1 MRLTT
6 KGRYGMRLVLDIAQ
20 HEGGGP
26 VSINEI
32 SQRQGVSA
40 KYLERLVGDLRRAGF
55 VRSQRGRDGGHV
67 LAMSPESI
75 TVGAIVRALEG
86 ESFLLACCKNRHT
99 CPRSGACLTR
109 AIWIA
114 ADQAMYEKLN
124 SVSVRNILDDAR
136 KCVANRDGVSAS
148 FFTGGGAA
156 PQQRANLR
164 SRDAGSVCPAPQFS
178 GLGPDPMAEAEA
190 TAPPT
195 RVAPARPL
203 AAAPAPRE
211 TVAATTAP
219 PLAALS
225 AASASPLAA
234 STQQTPGQTPGLTPG
249 QTRVRRMARR
259 VLLRRQAALHASAE
273 AESEAE
279 LHAAGDPAQAT
290 PATMPTPRHRTVLVV
305 AQEELLARMQAV
317 LGQAGYE
324 VLGATDGPSALALF
338 AEQRPDLLAVDLFL
352 PGSWGPRLC
361 GELARQEGGSPP
373 VLVLSGVPDM
383 HLALRGAVATLPRD
397 ADAQA
402 LLAVVSLTLA
412 QNVTPDPDLEAP

>member
-156 PQQRANLR
+156 PQPRANLR
-164 SRDAGSVCPAPQFS
+164 SRDAGSVCPAPQLS
-178 GLGPDPMAEAEA
+178 GLGPRPMAEAEA
-190 TAPPT
+190 PAPPAP
-195 RVAPARPL
+195 VAAAKPL
-203 AAAPAPRE
+203 AAGPAPPS
-211 TVAATTAP
+211 AAP
-219 PLAALS
+219 PSSALS
-225 AASASPLAA
+225 AASAPPQA
-234 STQQTPGQTPGLTPG
+234 SSAQASSAQLTPG

-259 VLLRRQAALHASAE
+259 VLLRRQAALHTPVE
-273 AESEAE
+273 ADGEAE
-279 LHAAGDPAQAT
+279 LNAAEEHTRPTAQA
-290 PATMPTPRHRTVLVV
+290 ASLADPTARHRKVLVV
-305 AQEELLARMQAV
+305 AQEEGLLARMREA

-324 VLGATDGPSALALF
+324 VFAVTDGPSALALC
-338 AEQRPDLLAVDLFL
+338 AEERPDLLAVDLFL

-397 ADAQA
+397 ADAQT
-402 LLAVVSLTLA
+402 LLAAVALALT
-412 QNVTPDPDLEAP
+412 QNVAQSPDSEAP

>member
-148 FFTGGGAA
+148 FFTGGGSA
-156 PQQRANLR
+156 PQPRANLR
-164 SRDAGSVCPAPQFS
+164 SRDAGSVCPAPQITGS
-178 GLGPDPMAEAEA
+178 SPRPMAEVEA
-190 TAPPT
+190 TAP
-195 RVAPARPL
+195 ARPP
-203 AAAPAPRE
+203 AAAKPVTVEPAARE
-211 TVAATTAP
+211 AAAATT
-219 PLAALS
+219 AALS
-225 AASASPLAA
+225 AASAPAQVSPAQA
-234 STQQTPGQTPGLTPG
+234 SSTQLTPG

-259 VLLRRQAALHASAE
+259 VLLRRQAALHTPVE
-273 AESEAE
+273 AGGEAE
-279 LHAAGDPAQAT
+279 LNAAGEPMRPTAQA
-290 PATMPTPRHRTVLVV
+290 ASLADPTARHRKVLVV
-305 AQEELLARMQAV
+305 AQEEGLLARMREA

-324 VLGATDGPSALALF
+324 VLAVTDGPSALALCT
-338 AEQRPDLLAVDLFL
+338 EERPDLLAVDLFL

-397 ADAQA
+397 ADAQT
-402 LLAVVSLTLA
+402 LLAAVAMALT
-412 QNVTPDPDLEAP
+412 QSVTPEQDIEAP